1 MSQVAGLFERLA
13 DKFYPP
19 AAVGLDIVYQFE
31 LLDGGNYFIA
41 ISEGLC
47 TVSEGEH
54 EKPSIIL
61 TMESE
66 TMASVMGGSLSSA
79 QAFMFGKVAVKG
91 DLSLAKRLSE
101 IFSA

>member
-1 MSQVAGLFERLA
+1 MSQVTGLFERLA

-19 AAVGLDIVYQFE
+19 AARGLNIVYQFE

-41 ISEGLC
+41 INEGAC

-54 EKPSIIL
+54 ENPSIVL

-66 TMASVMGGSLSSA
+66 TLASVMAGSLGSV

-91 DLSLAKRLSE
+91 DLLLAKRLSE